1 MTTDH
6 MELRKAAAMR
16 WPVPGET
23 EGGNFPLI
31 SVSQIALQELLHEF
45 DLLKASP
52 AAAGK
57 GGYTPEF
64 DAAWS
69 EYPKRPGNSK
79 AAAFKAWKASLKRGA
94 TVEQLIEATRA
105 YAAYCKAKRTEPEYV
120 KQAATF
126 YGPGEHYAA
135 DWTVQPPGRVPAL
148 PDTSSQRWPFPASSQ
163 GRVPLAQQQ
172 AAANEEAK
180 RRLFGQRP
188 DDDNTFDMVPA

>member
-1 MTTDH
+1 MNAPIRDFRNMTAVDA
-6 MELRKAAAMR
+6 LRDAANDESAGKMVGVR
-16 WPVPGET
+16 R
-23 EGGNFPLI
+23 LD
-31 SVSQIALQELLHEF
+31 LQEMLAEF
-45 DLLKASP
+45 DMLKASS
-52 AAAGK
+52 AK
-57 GGYTPEF
+57 TTGYTPEF

-94 TVEQLIEATRA
+94 TVEQLIEGTRA

-135 DWTVQPPGRVPAL
+135 DWAVPKAPSQVPAF
-148 PDTSSQRWPFPASSQ
+148 PDGRWPFPASSQ
-163 GRVPLAQQQ
+163 GRAPLAQQQ

-180 RRLFGQRP
+180 RRLFGSQP
-188 DDDNTFDMVPA
+188 AGDDDMTFDMVPA